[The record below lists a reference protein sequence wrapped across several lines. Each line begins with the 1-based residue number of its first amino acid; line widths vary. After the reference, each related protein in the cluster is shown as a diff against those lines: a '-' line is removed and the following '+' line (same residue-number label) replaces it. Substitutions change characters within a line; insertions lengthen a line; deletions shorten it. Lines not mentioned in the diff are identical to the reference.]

1 MSAEL
6 ISIHPLNPQ
15 ESKLDYVVSC
25 LKKGAVIIYPTDT
38 VYGIGCDLMNQSAV
52 EKVCR
57 IKKVDP
63 RRMHLSFICSDLS
76 NLSEYAKDVTTPIF
90 KLMKKAL
97 PGPYTFILESTNKV
111 PKILGTKK
119 KQVGIRVPN
128 HLIPI
133 ELVRRL
139 GHPLITTSVKHD
151 DDLVEYYTDA
161 QDIFDAY
168 KNLVDIVIDGGI
180 VGNMPSTVI
189 NCIDENFEVY
199 RQGLGSIDDLLAK

>member
-1 MSAEL
+1 
-6 ISIHPLNPQ
+6 
-15 ESKLDYVVSC
+15 
-25 LKKGAVIIYPTDT
+25 
-38 VYGIGCDLMNQSAV
+38 MNQSAV

-76 NLSEYAKDVTTPIF
+76 NLSQYAKDVTTPIF